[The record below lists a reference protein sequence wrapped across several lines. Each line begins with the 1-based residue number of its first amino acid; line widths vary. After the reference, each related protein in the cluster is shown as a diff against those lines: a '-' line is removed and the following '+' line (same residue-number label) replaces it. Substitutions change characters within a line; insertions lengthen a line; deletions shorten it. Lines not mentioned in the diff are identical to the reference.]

1 VARPGE
7 EGIVATLRKLAGNVA
22 LRTGT
27 EAFKKL
33 VNLGFVVFV
42 ARKLG
47 ADGLGRYS
55 FLLVL
60 TSILGL
66 VADCGFS
73 TLMLREVATRRDEAP
88 RLLGASIIM
97 KSFLSGITFGLLW
110 IVIGWLHSSGGAGAT
125 SRIGYTEAYLFAAYS
140 VLLSFMEMFNAFFV
154 VDQRLDLD
162 AITNVIQRGGAV
174 LLGIVLVLAGMNVE
188 GIGLAF
194 MVATGAAAI
203 VALWIVS
210 RRFGNPIFRVKLA
223 LCKSLLKEAVPLAL
237 TLFFSAVYFK
247 IDQVM
252 LGWMRS
258 ETELGWYSAAYRVFE
273 VAALIPSILMLIVLP
288 VFSRLAKESRK
299 TLVRVGQQVLALLL
313 TLGIAVSVVIALA
326 APRIIALFGR
336 DFGAESS
343 EALSILIWTAVPIFC
358 NFVLSTM
365 LIAIGK
371 QTRLAHCFMLGAAL
385 NIALNWIAIPRW
397 GYLGAAWSTV
407 ITELVLF
414 SLIAHFLGRYL
425 SEWKIRAFL
434 ARPLA
439 SALLAAGLALV
450 LGLGSNR
457 PVFAAVWLALF
468 GVGIVALRAINL
480 RELALLRGAERI
492 LGHSNVADHGNRR

>member
-1 VARPGE
+1 MRSIGGLVKSVAF
-7 EGIVATLRKLAGNVA
+7 
-22 LRTGT
+22 RTGT

-47 ADGLGRYS
+47 AEGLGRYS

-60 TSILGL
+60 TSILGII
-66 VADCGFS
+66 ADCGFS
-73 TLMLREVATRRDEAP
+73 TLMLREIATRRNEAR

-97 KSFLSGITFGLLW
+97 KSFLSGVTFGLVW
-110 IVIGWLHSSGGAGAT
+110 VVIRLLHSSASAGAG
-125 SRIGYTEAYLFAAYS
+125 SGVGYTEAYLFAAYS

-162 AITNVIQRGGAV
+162 AVTNVIQRGGAV
-174 LLGIVLVLAGMNVE
+174 LLGIALVLVGMNVE

-194 MVATGAAAI
+194 AVATGVAAI
-203 VALWIVS
+203 VALWMVG
-210 RRFGNPIFRVKLA
+210 RRFGSPVFRIKLA

-273 VAALIPSILMLIVLP
+273 VTALIPSILMLIVLP
-288 VFSRLAKESRK
+288 VFSRLAKESK
-299 TLVRVGQQVLALLL
+299 EVLVRAGQQMLALLL
-313 TLGIAVSVVIALA
+313 TLGIAVSVVVALA
-326 APRIIALFGR
+326 APRIVALFGR
-336 DFGAESS
+336 DFGLESS

-358 NFVLSTM
+358 NFVLTTI
-365 LIAIGK
+365 LITIGR

-385 NIALNWIAIPRW
+385 NIALNWVAIPRW

-407 ITELVLF
+407 VTELVLF
-414 SLIAHFLGRYL
+414 GLVVYFLGRYL
-425 SEWKIRAFL
+425 SGWKLRAFL
-434 ARPLA
+434 LRPLA
-439 SALLAAGLALV
+439 SALLAAGIALV

-457 PVFAAVWLALF
+457 PVFAAVWLAMF
-468 GVGIVALRAINL
+468 GAGIVALRAINL
-480 RELALLRGAERI
+480 RELALLRGIEGVP
-492 LGHSNVADHGNRR
+492 GHSSVGNHGDRG